1 MGDRILAAAIARAL
15 EAYPGLIAVAEDVED
30 EWQYTTDLATVWQAR
45 LRAVAAA
52 RGAEPAPAGA
62 DLAVES
68 AIAEIERIEDPH
80 RAIDWLS
87 TFPQIVLAAVGET
100 G

>member
-1 MGDRILAAAIARAL
+1 MVDPTLAETVARAL
-15 EAYPGLIAVAEDVED
+15 EAYPGLVAVTEGVED
-30 EWQYTTDLATVWQAR
+30 EWQYTTDLATAWQAR

-52 RGAEPAPAGA
+52 RGVEPSPPGA
-62 DLAVES
+62 ALAVEA

-87 TFPQIVLAAVGET
+87 TFPQVVLAAFGET

>member
-1 MGDRILAAAIARAL
+1 MADRTLAEAIARAL
-15 EAYPGLIAVAEDVED
+15 EAYPGLVAVAEGVAD
-30 EWQYTTDLATVWQAR
+30 EWQYTTDLATAWQAR

-52 RGAEPAPAGA
+52 RADEPSPPDA

-87 TFPQIVLAAVGET
+87 TFPQVVLAAFGEM

>member
-1 MGDRILAAAIARAL
+1 VQEATVEAVIARGLDAYPSLAAL
-15 EAYPGLIAVAEDVED
+15 GEGVED
-30 EWQYTTDLATVWQAR
+30 EWQYVADLSAAWIAR

-52 RGAEPAPAGA
+52 REGEPAPAGA
-62 DLAVES
+62 SAAV
-68 AIAEIERIEDPH
+68 AAVADEIGLITDPH

-87 TFPQIVLAAVGET
+87 TFPQVVLAAVGET